1 MPSLSSAEIVFF
13 LLSCALFMG
22 WQAFFFFTAVIRNDR
37 AADAADAAVLERRAA
52 WKASLEEYE
61 APQAAMEAGREPGSG

>member
-22 WQAFFFFTAVIRNDR
+22 WQAFFFLRAVIVNDR
-37 AADAADAAVLERRAA
+37 AADAETRTRRAA
-52 WKASLEEYE
+52 WEASLEE
-61 APQAAMEAGREPGSG
+61 